1 VITATHPD
9 AGAPTGRLHL
19 SARLQQLR
27 SDSLVRNSILLVTT
41 NVINAGVGYLYWM
54 VAARLFEDEVVGRAT
69 AVIAAMNLTALVSNL
84 GLGTS
89 LVQHLSSR
97 RTEESW
103 TRYVSAVFLLGFG
116 TALTAGTAVALM
128 LPRVIGAFG
137 PVMNWPTRIIFVVG
151 AVSWVLSGLVDKMF
165 VAERRADGMLARNSM
180 FAVGK
185 LLLIIPVG
193 LSSFGNER
201 WLVGSWVVG
210 SILSVSA
217 AIVFVV
223 PRIGRQ
229 IRIRTAGTGTE
240 VKSIFVSTLG
250 HHLANL
256 GGEFPMY
263 LLPVIVISRA
273 GDAASAY
280 FYVTWMVGSI
290 FFTVSSAAS
299 SSLFAE
305 GSHSPEQ
312 SAHQFRRAL
321 VLIGMILTP
330 VALAMVVMGRSILG
344 LFGSQYSD
352 AGYSLL
358 LLLVVSA
365 VPDALT
371 NVWVARWRVL
381 GWISQTAIANVGMAA
396 IALAFTWWQVPN
408 MGIAAAGWG
417 WIISQS
423 LGTIYTL
430 MVEAWH
436 WWKGGRVIASAAP
449 LPARTDRMEQIV

>member
-9 AGAPTGRLHL
+9 EGTIVSRSPLV
-19 SARLQQLR
+19 ARVQRLR
-27 SDSLVRNSILLVTT
+27 SDSLIRNSILLVAT

-54 VAARLFEDEVVGRAT
+54 VAARLFEDAVVGRAT
-69 AVIAAMNLTALVSNL
+69 AVIAAMNLTALVANL

-97 RTEESW
+97 RTEDSW

-116 TALTAGTAVALM
+116 TALTAGTAVALL
-128 LPRVIGAFG
+128 LPHFVGAFG
-137 PVMNWPTRIIFVVG
+137 PVMNWPTRVVFVVG
-151 AVSWVLSGLVDKMF
+151 AVSWVMSGLVDKMF

-180 FAVGK
+180 FAIGK
-185 LLLIIPVG
+185 LLLVIPVG
-193 LSSFGNER
+193 LASFGNER
-201 WLVGSWVVG
+201 WLVGSWVLG
-210 SILSVSA
+210 SILSVTA
-217 AIVFVV
+217 AVVFVV
-223 PRIGRQ
+223 PRIGRR
-229 IRIRTAGTGTE
+229 IRIRAAGTGRE
-240 VKSIFVSTLG
+240 VRSIFVSTLG

-305 GSHSPEQ
+305 GSHSPEE
-312 SAHQFRRAL
+312 SAHQLRRAL

-330 VALAMVVMGRSILG
+330 VALIMVVFGRTILG
-344 LFGSQYSD
+344 LFGAQYAN
-352 AGYSLL
+352 AGYGLL

-381 GWISQTAIANVGMAA
+381 GWISQTAIANVGMAI

-423 LGTIYTL
+423 LGTVYTL
-430 MVEAWH
+430 MVEVWH
-436 WWKGGRVIASAAP
+436 WWRGGHVFAAADPSNAIADKTES
-449 LPARTDRMEQIV
+449 LT

>member
-1 VITATHPD
+1 MITATLPEK
-9 AGAPTGRLHL
+9 GPTVGRLSL
-19 SARLQQLR
+19 SARLQRLR
-27 SDSLVRNSILLVTT
+27 SDSLIRNSILLVAT

-54 VAARLFEDEVVGRAT
+54 VAARLFEDAVVGRAT

-97 RTEESW
+97 RTEDSW

-116 TALTAGTAVALM
+116 TALTTGTAVALV
-128 LPRVIGAFG
+128 LPHVVSAFG
-137 PVMNWPTRIIFVVG
+137 PVMNWPTRIVFVVG
-151 AVSWVLSGLVDKMF
+151 AVSWVMSGLIDKMF

-185 LLLIIPVG
+185 LLLVIPVG
-193 LSSFGNER
+193 LASFGNER
-201 WLVGSWVVG
+201 WLVGSWVLG
-210 SILSVSA
+210 SILSVTA
-217 AIVFVV
+217 AVVFVV
-223 PRIGRQ
+223 PRIGRR
-229 IRIRTAGTGTE
+229 IRIRTTGTRAE
-240 VKSIFVSTLG
+240 IRSTFASTLG

-273 GDAASAY
+273 GDEASAY

-305 GSHSPEQ
+305 GSHSPEE

-330 VALAMVVMGRSILG
+330 VALAMVVMGRTILG
-344 LFGSQYSD
+344 LFGAQYSG
-352 AGYSLL
+352 AGYGLL

-381 GWISQTAIANVGMAA
+381 GWISQTAIANVGMAI
-396 IALAFTWWQVPN
+396 IALAYTWWQVPN

-423 LGTIYTL
+423 LGTVYTL
-430 MVEAWH
+430 IVEGWH
-436 WWKGGRVIASAAP
+436 WWRGGRVIASAGSQSSNVDKMES
-449 LPARTDRMEQIV
+449 PA